1 MGALARAFGGLV
13 SAVVPLACGGGS
25 EPGAPTPAPADTV
38 KIVRLCGHVVE
49 SLDAAS
55 LDGLEAGV
63 GGVYLEGDC
72 NAACG
77 SGVWASCR
85 PFDEAGVPLIDCQDD
100 CTGVGRRPEG
110 LAAAPATAKRGDSL
124 GVYLAEMA
132 RLEAASVDAFRR
144 LRLELAAH
152 AAPRRLVRG
161 AARAGRDEVRH
172 ARMTAALA
180 RRHGVVPAPS
190 RVARRSIRDLE
201 SIARENAVEGCV
213 HEGFGALVAT
223 FQART
228 AGDPVIRAVMGRIAP
243 DETRHGELAFAID
256 AWMRGRLDRGARRHV
271 DDARRTALESLTA
284 GGRERPTELREALG
298 LPSRAQRRAL
308 AEGMR
313 RLTA

>member
-1 MGALARAFGGLV
+1 M
-13 SAVVPLACGGGS
+13 PLACGGGS
-25 EPGAPTPAPADTV
+25 EPSAPAPAPADTV

-49 SLDAAS
+49 SLDAAA

-85 PFDEAGVPLIDCQDD
+85 PFDEAGASLIDCQDD

-110 LAAAPATAKRGDSL
+110 LAATPAPAIRGAPL

-132 RLEAASVDAFRR
+132 RLEAASIDAFRR

-152 AAPRRLVRG
+152 AAPRRLVRA
-161 AARAGRDEVRH
+161 AARAGRDEMRH

-180 RRHGVVPAPS
+180 RRHGVVPVPP
-190 RVARRSIRDLE
+190 RVVPGAVRDLE

-228 AGDPVIRAVMGRIAP
+228 ARDPVIRAVMTRIAP

-256 AWMRGRLDRGARRHV
+256 AWMRGRLDRGARRRV
-271 DDARRTALESLTA
+271 DDARRIALEGLAA
-284 GGRERPTELREALG
+284 GGSERPAELREALG
-298 LPSRAQRRAL
+298 LPSRPQRRAL
-308 AEGMR
+308 AVGLR
-313 RLTA
+313 RLAA